1 MKGMELIA
9 TRISGL
15 TKMSN
20 LTIIDRKCLGEDEFN
35 CDSEMLMLGLKMVH
49 YTMNLMSCII

>member
-1 MKGMELIA
+1 MKGMGLIA

-20 LTIIDRKCLGEDEFN
+20 LTIIDRKCLSEAEFN
-35 CDSEMLMLGLKMVH
+35 CDSEMLMLELKMVH
-49 YTMNLMSCII
+49 YTMNMMSCTI